1 MRTYWF
7 VIFASMIVFVL
18 FTDYLYVNVGDT
30 FIDENGKQFKVRKK
44 NFLYSEIEGFLETR
58 KVLNVTLATKYEK
71 DQ

>member
-30 FIDENGKQFKVRKK
+30 FIDEDGKQFKVRKK

-58 KVLNVTLATKYEK
+58 RVLNVMLATKYEK